1 MPFGRS
7 GSRWCYSRSPGR
19 NSSGYDIG
27 RRGRKAG
34 RSADYSFL
42 LQGKISIRYK
52 NFVDMTIEEVTGKFR
67 ESAEKMPTMGKALKF
82 QFPEGIVY
90 VDLTGEKAE
99 VSNEDKEAD
108 TTIITTLE
116 TLDGLR
122 KGTINPMMAVMSG
135 KVKIKG
141 DMALAMKLQS
151 LMS

>member
-1 MPFGRS
+1 
-7 GSRWCYSRSPGR
+7 
-19 NSSGYDIG
+19 
-27 RRGRKAG
+27 
-34 RSADYSFL
+34 
-42 LQGKISIRYK
+42 
-52 NFVDMTIEEVTGKFR
+52 MTIEEVTEKFR
-67 ESAEKMPTMGKALKF
+67 ASAENMPSLGKTLKF
-82 QFPEGIVY
+82 QFPEGNVY
-90 VDLTGEKAE
+90 VDLTGEEAQ

-122 KGTINPMMAVMSG
+122 KGTVNPMMAMMSG